1 VATVAR
7 VKNFKYAR
15 AREEFRN
22 ALIDD
27 DDNVTDAAHA
37 DSATDSMCGRS
48 DLPVSF
54 VEQGYKDRENGNK
67 DGKCHTQKCGM
78 DFPFKLF

>member
-1 VATVAR
+1 
-7 VKNFKYAR
+7 
-15 AREEFRN
+15 
-22 ALIDD
+22 
-27 DDNVTDAAHA
+27 
-37 DSATDSMCGRS
+37 MCGQR

-54 VEQGYKDRENGNK
+54 VEQGYKDRENENK

>member
-1 VATVAR
+1 VKQTKKRQNNETVYQ
-7 VKNFKYAR
+7 KIS
-15 AREEFRN
+15 
-22 ALIDD
+22 L
-27 DDNVTDAAHA
+27 VTDAARA
-37 DSATDSMCGRS
+37 GSATDCMCGQR

-54 VEQGYKDRENGNK
+54 VEQGYKDRENENK

>member
-1 VATVAR
+1 M
-7 VKNFKYAR
+7 YAR

-27 DDNVTDAAHA
+27 DDNVTDTACAG
-37 DSATDSMCGRS
+37 SATDSMCGQR

-78 DFPFKLF
+78 DFSFKLF